1 MADAGPA
8 RLHVTRAPLPVLR
21 VLLACSALPGFAQ
34 TAAADR
40 LVTRN
45 GETLQGTV
53 VQESA
58 DAVVFDSLTFGRLTV
73 GRDVIVTLER
83 ATGAGMA
90 ASEEAPAAA
99 PATEQAEPEPD
110 EPVDR
115 IGRYLARINP
125 LKGWKTGLHVGL
137 TARRGDD
144 SDNNFNLRIRSEK
157 KNPDGDEHLI
167 ETRYEYAE
175 DVFSNGVRTPTDQLL
190 TAQYQYR
197 HNLSPQVFLQSNT
210 RYYRDAIKELFH
222 EGTQTIGLGYRFKG
236 ERWNATLTPAVGY
249 RVRDIAREWSDG
261 AVAGVYQDYQIN
273 LTRRLT
279 FRENLEY
286 LVAVDQSNDYSVRW
300 GLEVS
305 QKLGSVWALGVRYDY
320 TYDAVVGK
328 DASKLQQRWA
338 VTIGVEF

>member
-1 MADAGPA
+1 
-8 RLHVTRAPLPVLR
+8 VTRAPLPHFR
-21 VLLACSALPGFAQ
+21 ALLAGGALLVFAQ

-45 GETLQGTV
+45 GETLQGTI
-53 VQESA
+53 VQESP

-73 GRDVIVTLER
+73 GRDAIVSLDR
-83 ATGAGMA
+83 AASGDTA
-90 ASEEAPAAA
+90 ASEEQAAAA
-99 PATEQAEPEPD
+99 PAPAQAEPEPE

-125 LKGWKTGLHVGL
+125 LKGWKTSLHVGL

-144 SDNNFNLRIRSEK
+144 SDNNFNLRFRSEK

-175 DVFSNGVRTPTDQLL
+175 DVFSDGSRTPTDQLL

-197 HNLSPQVFLQSNT
+197 HNLSQQFFLQSNT
-210 RYYRDAIKELFH
+210 RYYRDAIKELYH
-222 EGTQTIGLGYRFKG
+222 EGTQTIGLGFRLKG
-236 ERWNATLTPAVGY
+236 ESWNATFTPAVGY

-261 AVAGVYQDYQIN
+261 AVAGVYHDYQIN
-273 LTRRLT
+273 ITRRLT
-279 FRENLEY
+279 FRESLEY
-286 LVAVDQSNDYSVRW
+286 LVSVDQASDYSVRW